1 MPYTVRNTF
10 HAQTPLGSGIQ
21 ALTRGLFGGAT
32 PEEQQAKL
40 AAAEYSRAH
49 ADQARALTDHTRQK
63 MARENA
69 SDAAMAAAPAEVI
82 AGLFG
87 GKPQGDAIMAFRNG
101 TQVDAPFGTGMTGSL
116 DEQDVPAAKMA
127 APRPEFYTPDA
138 EARANR
144 TLGGIA
150 AARALPGNDNA
161 AQLAKIIEGLY
172 NDDIRQ
178 RAVSN
183 GVDVPTLQRIGQ
195 ASAAVAGKPLF
206 NDGQFGATS
215 NFTGEIVD
223 PRLFNAAVALS
234 GGKLATEGAHQGAYR
249 AQAGASNAA
258 AGLSTARA
266 DDVRENKKQVPAL
279 DALGNAIIDLSTGQP
294 VMMRADQRGQT
305 MAQGA
310 QRRETSDN
318 QSLNDQV
325 RDGNKPVR
333 PGAAGK
339 AAPLRKL
346 TKNDTDLMRR
356 ELDGLLTDLDATDI
370 DGTTRNAILA
380 AAENGW
386 VGSTKGHAG
395 VIKDALDSV
404 APQGFQSKSGVPGF
418 RKKEPKG
425 GIPAAPPAG
434 QAGPMLTPPARQGA
448 PAPKSQAEYDALPAG
463 TQYMGT
469 DGMMKTKKG
478 MRNGDGTLGS

>member
-10 HAQTPLGSGIQ
+10 QHQTPLGAGIQ

-32 PEEQQAKL
+32 PEEQEAKL
-40 AAAEYSRAH
+40 ATAEYARAH
-49 ADQARALTDHTRQK
+49 ADQARALTAAAQQK
-63 MARENA
+63 MAREKA

-82 AGLFG
+82 AGMFG

-101 TQVDAPFGTGMTGSL
+101 VQVDAPMGTGMTGSL
-116 DEQDVPAAKMA
+116 DEQDIPAAKMA
-127 APRPEFYTPDA
+127 APRPEFYTPDM

-144 TLGGIA
+144 TLAGIS
-150 AARALPGNDNA
+150 AARALPGNDTA
-161 AQLAKIIEGLY
+161 AHLAKIIEGFY

-178 RAVSN
+178 RAVSGN
-183 GVDVPTLQRIGQ
+183 VSVPTLQRIGQ

-223 PRLFNAAVALS
+223 PRLFNAAIALS
-234 GGKLATEGAHQGAYR
+234 GEKKNTEVAHQGAYR
-249 AQAGASNAA
+249 GQANASNAA
-258 AGLSTARA
+258 AGLSTAKT
-266 DDVRENKKQVPAL
+266 DDVKESKKMIQLVTPEGYGAVDNDGKPIMVRNDKAGEIYAKGL
-279 DALGNAIIDLSTGQP
+279 QDRRSDADKP
-294 VMMRADQRGQT
+294 QRPT
-305 MAQGA
+305 
-310 QRRETSDN
+310 
-318 QSLNDQV
+318 
-325 RDGNKPVR
+325 
-333 PGAAGK
+333 AAGK

-356 ELDGLLTDLDATDI
+356 ELDNLLTDLDATDI
-370 DGTTRNAILA
+370 DGQTRNAILT

-404 APQGFQSKSGVPGF
+404 APQGFQSKSGIPGF

-425 GIPAAPPAG
+425 GVPAAPPAG
-434 QAGPMLTPPARQGA
+434 QAGPMITPQGIPPAAQRQQGQVYDT
-448 PAPKSQAEYDALPAG
+448 PKGKMTWTGTGWVPAG
-463 TQYMGT
+463 GA
-469 DGMMKTKKG
+469 
-478 MRNGDGTLGS
+478 